1 MVWQRNNYAQSS
13 STPATDRKQG
23 VLQLKDIYEQEADAM
38 ADRVMRMKNDNP
50 VQTFL
55 KPPIHTFKKIGN
67 IAKDKENYKWK

>member
-1 MVWQRNNYAQSS
+1 MVWQRNNYARAG

-23 VLQLKDIYEQEADAM
+23 ALQLKDIYEQEADAM